1 MYALSFCLPEGT
13 LNITTMAYVWNQTP
27 HSTDFKKTC
36 STWPSDSNLFSRNRG
51 TTGNRHA
58 ARFWDRYCCSSR
70 DWGKEFD
77 FRFKP
82 VQKFDACSGENYS
95 GGGQPHPGAAE
106 QTVIAQSQHH
116 QQFLGQLL
124 FSLHKPQNTWDEPK
138 HTYECFHIVF
148 PPLWFYCCC
157 LYSPTDASRALPDFV
172 ELDLGQNNAENIAL
186 EDVKALQS
194 LYREHCEVRWSPLCW
209 FALQS
214 FWHLIAGTGG
224 GQVYVQCSIELNN
237 PFWILKCSLMQH
249 HQYNYVGIVTVHSSI
264 DLPAFH
270 RPLNVFY

>member
-1 MYALSFCLPEGT
+1 MILPGSSSCCHLNPNLLKTTFSVPHCSPDIETLSLYAFGFCLPEGT
-13 LNITTMAYVWNQTP
+13 LNIITMAYVWNQTP
-27 HSTDFKKTC
+27 RSTDFKKTC
-36 STWPSDSNLFSRNRG
+36 STWPSDSNLFSKNRG

-58 ARFWDRYCCSSR
+58 AHFWDRYCCFSW

-95 GGGQPHPGAAE
+95 GGGQPNPGAAE

-124 FSLHKPQNTWDEPK
+124 FSVHKPQNTRDAPK
-138 HTYECFHIVF
+138 YTYECFHIVF
-148 PPLWFYCCC
+148 PPLWFYCFCFFSF
-157 LYSPTDASRALPDFV
+157 YSPTDASRALPDFV

-194 LYREHCEVRWSPLCW
+194 LYREHCEVRWSPFCW
-209 FALQS
+209 YALQS
-214 FWHLIAGTGG
+214 CQGSTQPRAVNRGDRGVG
-224 GQVYVQCSIELNN
+224 SI
-237 PFWILKCSLMQH
+237 FSAQ
-249 HQYNYVGIVTVHSSI
+249 
-264 DLPAFH
+264 
-270 RPLNVFY
+270 